1 MRNKLKKLKN
11 KFKTMSHLNKMAL
24 VKEEMKLN
32 KKGGWIGD
40 SGFKNTTPKSPPNN
54 SEGPPPSTPFLVTFK
69 RR

>member
-32 KKGGWIGD
+32 KKGG
-40 SGFKNTTPKSPPNN
+40 
-54 SEGPPPSTPFLVTFK
+54 
-69 RR
+69 